1 MLLCFVRT
9 AMPSARSAARLQSAA
24 KYVDT
29 PMTPAYLVVAER
41 PREAGLHR
49 RQGSRAKPRK
59 RASLVKTKD
68 DDLPNTLERN
78 LGPEAD
84 AGVKRQAKM
93 RGGWRSC

>member
-1 MLLCFVRT
+1 MLLCFGLT
-9 AMPSARSAARLQSAA
+9 AMPSARSAARLQAAA
-24 KYVDT
+24 KDVDT
-29 PMTPAYLVVAER
+29 QMTPADLVVWRRR

-68 DDLPNTLERN
+68 DDLPDTLERN

-84 AGVKRQAKM
+84 AGVKRQAKI
-93 RGGWRSC
+93 RGG